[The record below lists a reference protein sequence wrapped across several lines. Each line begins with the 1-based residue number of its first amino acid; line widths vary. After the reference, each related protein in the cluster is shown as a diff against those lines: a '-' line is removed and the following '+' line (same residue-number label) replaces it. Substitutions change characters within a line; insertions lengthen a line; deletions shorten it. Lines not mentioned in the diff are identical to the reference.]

1 MLAVDTHKLEGI
13 VAVSLN
19 TKAAGLVDQGAPS
32 ARRARGSLIN
42 YARISRFSSLL
53 FASTFCVALLMT
65 LSGIHKSLL
74 GWKNGRRQCP
84 SCGRQLRSGC
94 TCR

>member
-1 MLAVDTHKLEGI
+1 M
-13 VAVSLN
+13 SLDPHVL
-19 TKAAGLVDQGAPS
+19 G
-32 ARRARGSLIN
+32 
-42 YARISRFSSLL
+42 L

-65 LSGIHKSLL
+65 LSGIQKSVL
-74 GWKNGRRQCP
+74 GWKNGRRYCQ

>member
-1 MLAVDTHKLEGI
+1 MSLGPHVLA
-13 VAVSLN
+13 
-19 TKAAGLVDQGAPS
+19 
-32 ARRARGSLIN
+32 
-42 YARISRFSSLL
+42 L

-65 LSGIHKSLL
+65 LSGIQKSLL
-74 GWKNGRRQCP
+74 GWKNGCRICP

>member
-1 MLAVDTHKLEGI
+1 MSATAAAASSTSALTPTHADAGFQRAENCRKVGT
-13 VAVSLN
+13 VSLDPHVF
-19 TKAAGLVDQGAPS
+19 GV
-32 ARRARGSLIN
+32 
-42 YARISRFSSLL
+42 

>member
-1 MLAVDTHKLEGI
+1 
-13 VAVSLN
+13 VSLDPHVF
-19 TKAAGLVDQGAPS
+19 G
-32 ARRARGSLIN
+32 
-42 YARISRFSSLL
+42 L

>member
-13 VAVSLN
+13 VTVSLN

-32 ARRARGSLIN
+32 ARRARGSLNN

-53 FASTFCVALLMT
+53 FAA
-65 LSGIHKSLL
+65 IL
-74 GWKNGRRQCP
+74 GAPLAGCAFLANWRWPCPCNARR
-84 SCGRQLRSGC
+84 
-94 TCR
+94 